1 MISVA
6 IMINGNPIMARS
18 AVNRMKPER
27 PDGTVEYLVDD
38 GTRLYHKPEDGAV
51 VLSKML
57 LDTIKEQK

>member
-18 AVNRMKPER
+18 AVNQGKPKLH
-27 PDGTVEYLVDD
+27 DGTVEYLVDD
-38 GTRLYHKPEDGAV
+38 GTRLYHKPGEGAI
-51 VLSKML
+51 VLAKML